1 MTAPLHPPPS
11 THKATASPAPAFLAR
26 RGLWAIFGATFFE
39 LVGYFMLLPLLLLR
53 LKDDGVSTSLAGLF
67 AASGWVGIFMIT
79 PFASAITQRLGRR
92 PTLWL
97 SALIPVIATTGFLLT
112 DALPA
117 WFLFEFVAGAA
128 SGLRWVLAE
137 AVVAEFAP
145 PHQRGRMVGLFETM
159 VGTTFVIGP
168 ALLALV
174 GPQSPLALW
183 LVLAS
188 LFLGLLW
195 SLAIPPLPIAADA
208 HSARVGLRGVWHALR
223 AHPLIMAVGFVG
235 GFFESGLTSILPL
248 YGLALGL
255 GVTAAALLVSA
266 SGLGSALM
274 MLPAGMAADRLA
286 LRPYGGGARRARLT
300 IMRACALITLAAT
313 ALIPFVAG
321 TPWLAAA
328 VAFLW
333 GGAGGSLYTL
343 AMIDIGS
350 REEGITLVNSTA
362 VLVLSYTLGGVLA
375 PALGAAMLDWAPV
388 LGFPALLLAVAG
400 PGWWC
405 LRRATAAHAG
415 QHALRSDPP

>member
-1 MTAPLHPPPS
+1 MSGPLLPPPS
-11 THKATASPAPAFLAR
+11 TSAPAAAPALAR
-26 RGLWAIFGATFFE
+26 RGLWAIFIATFCE
-39 LVGYFMLLPLLLLR
+39 LVGYFMLMPWLLLQ
-53 LKDDGVSTSLAGLF
+53 LKDGGESTALAGLF
-67 AASGWVGIFMIT
+67 AASGWVGVFCMT

-97 SALIPVIATTGFLLT
+97 SALIPVVSTSGFLLT
-112 DALPA
+112 DALPV
-117 WFLFEFVAGAA
+117 WFACEFIAGAA

-145 PHQRGRMVGLFETM
+145 PQQRGRMVGLFETM

-174 GPQSPLALW
+174 GPTSPVALW
-183 LVLAS
+183 IVLGFLV
-188 LFLGLLW
+188 LGLLGSFW
-195 SLAIPPLPIAADA
+195 IPRLPAAADA
-208 HSARVGLRGVWHALR
+208 HEARVGLHGVWHALR
-223 AHPLIMAVGFVG
+223 AHPLIMTIGFVG

-248 YGLALGL
+248 YGLALGM
-255 GVTAAALLVSA
+255 GAAAAALLVSA

-274 MLPAGMAADRLA
+274 MLPAGLLADRPA
-286 LRPYGGGARRARLT
+286 LQQRHGGEHGARVVILH
-300 IMRACALITLAAT
+300 ACALVTLLAT
-313 ALIPFVAG
+313 VLIPFVAG
-321 TPWLAAA
+321 APWLAAA
-328 VAFLW
+328 VAFVW

-388 LGFPALLLAVAG
+388 IGFPALLLAVAG
-400 PGWWC
+400 PGWWL
-405 LRRATAAHAG
+405 LRREHRS
-415 QHALRSDPP
+415 LRSRRRGRA

>member
-1 MTAPLHPPPS
+1 MTGPLHPPRPQG
-11 THKATASPAPAFLAR
+11 TTPAPPPALAR
-26 RGLWAIFGATFFE
+26 RGLWAIFLATFCE
-39 LVGYFMLLPLLLLR
+39 LVGYFMLAPLLLLR
-53 LKDDGVSTSLAGLF
+53 LKDGGVSTTLAGLF
-67 AASGWVGIFMIT
+67 AASGWVGIFVVT

-97 SALIPVIATTGFLLT
+97 SALIPVIATTGFLFT

-117 WFLFEFVAGAA
+117 WFVFEFVAGVA

-174 GPQSPLALW
+174 GPTNPAALW
-183 LVLAS
+183 LVLGF
-188 LFLGLLW
+188 LVLGLLGSAW
-195 SLAIPPLPIAADA
+195 IPRLPPAHDA
-208 HSARVGLRGVWHALR
+208 HEARVGLHGVWHALR
-223 AHPLIMAVGFVG
+223 AHPLIMTVGFVG

-248 YGLALGL
+248 YGLALGM
-255 GVTAAALLVSA
+255 GATAAALLVSA

-286 LRPYGGGARRARLT
+286 LQPHRGGAPGARLT
-300 IMRACALITLAAT
+300 ILHACALLTLLAT
-313 ALIPFVAG
+313 LLIPLVAG
-321 TPWLAAA
+321 APWLAAA
-328 VAFLW
+328 VAFVW

-350 REEGITLVNSTA
+350 REQGITLVNSTA
-362 VLVLSYTLGGVLA
+362 VLVLSYTLGGTLA

-388 LGFPALLLAVAG
+388 IGFPALLLAVAG
-400 PGWWC
+400 PGWWM
-405 LRRATAAHAG
+405 LRRAQRHPG
-415 QHALRSDPP
+415 